1 MRLLFAA
8 ALCVCAAACTP
19 LGLSTASTN
28 FQKEETAHPAV
39 LGAFEGDAPVTT
51 ADQWTTRRVPLLK
64 KAFEREIYG
73 PVPQELHATAVTTR
87 VVDQNFAKGEGVLEE
102 IDVRIGEG
110 ADAPRFRIAI
120 AYPKGASPDHK
131 VPLILNENFCGNA
144 GTFDSTGLSDGGCMN
159 EGTMASV
166 IRLIFGKYIITGP
179 NAQILTRGYAYAT
192 LYAGPFADDNP
203 EIAKAQL
210 EALGKLLPE
219 GRKPTGVVAVW
230 AAAFG
235 WALDVLEK
243 DPRIDPSRTAIW
255 GHSRQGKAA
264 LLAAAFDPRIEAV
277 IPLQSGKGGA
287 TLTRAYAG
295 ESVKQITKSYPHWFA
310 PTYVAYADHE
320 ANLPLDQHQL
330 IAMVAPRPVML
341 GNGWK
346 DVWSDPNGAF
356 RAALGADPVYKLF
369 GKKGLTQTGLKDTA
383 TPGELEWFIRP
394 GGHGV
399 RVTDWDEMLAFCDRW
414 IGPTK

>member
-1 MRLLFAA
+1 MRLLIAA
-8 ALCVCAAACTP
+8 ALCMASACTP
-19 LGLSTASTN
+19 LGLNTASTN
-28 FQKEETAHPAV
+28 IQKEEAAHPAV
-39 LGAFEGDAPVTT
+39 LGAFEGDAPVTS
-51 ADQWTTRRVPLLK
+51 ADQWTTRRVPLLRQ
-64 KAFEREIYG
+64 AFEREVYG
-73 PVPQELHATAVTTR
+73 PVPQELKAVAVTTR
-87 VVDQNFAKGEGVLEE
+87 IVDEHYANGAGVLEE

-110 ADAPRFRIAI
+110 AAAPRFRIAI

-144 GTFDSTGLSDGGCMN
+144 GTFDAADLSDGGCTN
-159 EGTMASV
+159 HGTTASI
-166 IRLIFGKYIITGP
+166 IRLIFGKYIMTGP
-179 NAQILTRGYAYAT
+179 NELILNRGYAYAT

-219 GRKPTGVVAVW
+219 GRKPTGVIAVW

-235 WALDVLEK
+235 WSLDVLEK

-264 LLAAAFDPRIEAV
+264 LLAAAFDTRIEAV
-277 IPLQSGKGGA
+277 IPLQAGKGGA

-310 PTYVAYADHE
+310 PSYAAYADHE
-320 ANLPLDQHQL
+320 ADIPLDQHQL

-346 DVWSDPNGAF
+346 DVWSDPNGSF
-356 RAALGADPVYKLF
+356 RAALGADPVYKLM
-369 GKKGLTQTGLKDTA
+369 GAKGLMQSGLREKAST
-383 TPGELEWFIRP
+383 GELEWFIRP

-399 RVTDWDEMLAFCDRW
+399 RVVDWDEMLAFCDRW
-414 IGPTK
+414 IGPKK